1 MPSFQSIRLGSLWL
15 LVMAIAGCSQPIK
28 NEINQTPVSQTALS
42 NANTLPVIEQKAAVS
57 QADDPQETDS
67 IPIPDSQGNYTVS
80 KRRPLHRQWE
90 VVDPEGVNCRM
101 PQQFQWRL
109 FGESSDRSLGYSTIA
124 EELLQDNQHNPLD
137 WSVMT
142 IIPKGAII
150 NAYGGNLGALI
161 LVRDRR
167 NQTWLPVKVKQ
178 GNRSGNCFVR
188 ANQNFIKPVKELA
201 IN

>member
-90 VVDPEGVNCRM
+90 VECHNNSNGD
-101 PQQFQWRL
+101 
-109 FGESSDRSLGYSTIA
+109 YSANHLIA
-124 EELLQDNQHNPLD
+124 H
-137 WSVMT
+137 
-142 IIPKGAII
+142 
-150 NAYGGNLGALI
+150 
-161 LVRDRR
+161 
-167 NQTWLPVKVKQ
+167 
-178 GNRSGNCFVR
+178 
-188 ANQNFIKPVKELA
+188 
-201 IN
+201 